1 MTATTP
7 ELDRAEGERS
17 AGLSRTLVFLATLL
31 AASGAAFSGLSVGT
45 GSKMAVVLPLA
56 LGVGLIFAALA
67 MTRFAE
73 FVIVMLVL
81 RASIDLAKLSGSAAG
96 NVATNSAASRGLDPS
111 SILGVIFLLAAG
123 LWLAAQY
130 WTYGRLPGSSL
141 RRALLVFLAACLLSI
156 TGSEN
161 PGPSLLE
168 GLRITAVVAMFV
180 VLEQLMRRPGAVKRF
195 VAAAFCSSIFPLG
208 YTAVGFLIGRPPA
221 EVVGGYSRISGPF
234 NQANTFSRYLM
245 ILIIAGVAVYPQLRG
260 RLRVPMVL
268 MLALSS
274 VFLVLTYT
282 RTALLGTVIGLA
294 VVGFLQ
300 SKRVLAGMGIAG
312 LCALLLV
319 PQLGARFEVLTQTD
333 AAPNVESGNTLE
345 WRLNYWSQVLPLSS
359 RNPVTGIGLNMT
371 QYNTPSAKQPHSDFV
386 RAYVETGLIGL
397 AAYLALLVVLVR
409 TGRQAVR
416 RTLAGTFDRGIA
428 VGFLG
433 CAVAFVAVSM
443 AANIMSNV
451 VTLWYLVTF
460 AAAAS
465 VVARHPSSPEP
476 LPIAR
481 RAWDPA
487 RD

>member
-1 MTATTP
+1 
-7 ELDRAEGERS
+7 
-17 AGLSRTLVFLATLL
+17 
-31 AASGAAFSGLSVGT
+31 
-45 GSKMAVVLPLA
+45 
-56 LGVGLIFAALA
+56 
-67 MTRFAE
+67 
-73 FVIVMLVL
+73 
-81 RASIDLAKLSGSAAG
+81 
-96 NVATNSAASRGLDPS
+96 
-111 SILGVIFLLAAG
+111 
-123 LWLAAQY
+123 
-130 WTYGRLPGSSL
+130 
-141 RRALLVFLAACLLSI
+141 
-156 TGSEN
+156 
-161 PGPSLLE
+161 
-168 GLRITAVVAMFV
+168 
-180 VLEQLMRRPGAVKRF
+180 
-195 VAAAFCSSIFPLG
+195 
-208 YTAVGFLIGRPPA
+208 
-221 EVVGGYSRISGPF
+221 
-234 NQANTFSRYLM
+234 
-245 ILIIAGVAVYPQLRG
+245 VYPQLRG